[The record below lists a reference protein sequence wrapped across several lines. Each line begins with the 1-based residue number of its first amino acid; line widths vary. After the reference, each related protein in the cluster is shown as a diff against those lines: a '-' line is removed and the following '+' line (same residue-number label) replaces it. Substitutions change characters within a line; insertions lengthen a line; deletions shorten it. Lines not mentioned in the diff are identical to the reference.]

1 MAVSDVFG
9 TYDKGK
15 SIENCKNYLKQYHDW
30 KLKAAQSKPTIGSP
44 SLSGL
49 PKGTLLD
56 PDHDLV
62 EYVNAEREWKVR
74 ENAINWLQSIGDEY
88 EIYAMI
94 LDCRFVH
101 HDWTVAKTIQH
112 VHDKTGVYLPERT
125 FNDWQKRA
133 LWVAAKEIGKPVL
146 VKRKN

>member
-1 MAVSDVFG
+1 MVSDVFG

-15 SIENCKNYLKQYHDW
+15 SIDNCRNYLSQYRDW
-30 KLKAAQSKPTIGSP
+30 KLKARQSKPQIGSP

-49 PKGTLLD
+49 PHGTLYD

-74 ENAINWLQSIGDEY
+74 ENIIEWLKSIGDEY
-88 EIYAMI
+88 EVYAVI

-101 HDWTVAKTIQH
+101 HDWTVAKTIQR
-112 VHDKTGVYLPERT
+112 VQEKTGVYLPDRT

-133 LWVAAKEIGKPVL
+133 LWTAAKAIGKPVL
-146 VKRKN
+146 VHKK